1 LGFPTGWSFTTQQAT
16 VYHDDRG
23 KMYYRGDWP
32 LFAEDHDLHQGFFM
46 LFNYHYGTSK
56 FDVKI
61 FDGTQCQKKYEAE
74 VHFH

>member
-1 LGFPTGWSFTTQQAT
+1 
-16 VYHDDRG
+16 
-23 KMYYRGDWP
+23 M
-32 LFAEDHDLHQGFFM
+32 
-46 LFNYHYGTSK
+46 SK